1 MTPEKYHE
9 ARTLFNRI
17 EQAKIMLAEINSIP
31 QRPDG
36 DDCFQRVHQL
46 AHAGYRELIKVLE
59 QQFEAV

>member
-36 DDCFQRVHQL
+36 DDVFQRVHQL
-46 AHAGYRELIKVLE
+46 AHTGYRELIKVLE